1 MNIKDICIGDSKIS
15 EYRLEGQTLTM
26 ILQDYAETSYEVV
39 MAHCDNIIVK
49 GSVGFSLSEGKFTAS
64 ELGDHWCFYDEDGA
78 VMELRF
84 RGYTMRRIRD

>member
-26 ILQDYAETSYEVV
+26 ILQDYAEISYEIVV
-39 MAHCDNIIVK
+39 AHCDRIFVK

-64 ELGDHWCFYDEDGA
+64 EIGDHWYFYDEDGA
-78 VMELRF
+78 VMELSF
-84 RGYTMRRIRD
+84 RGYTMKRIKV